1 MPFRF
6 PWFAALLAISA
17 LTLGA
22 SYEYATESRR
32 FQFPRDHASHPEYR
46 VEWWYYTGNVSA
58 GRREFGYQ
66 LTFFRVG
73 IDPAWRASES
83 AWAPHDV
90 LFAHW
95 ALSDASGPRFRFH
108 EQIARPALGMAGAD
122 TAAYR
127 VWIDDWSAALAPDER
142 THRLHARAEDM
153 ALDLAL
159 VPEKPPVI
167 HGADGLSHKSAV
179 RGNASHYYSL
189 SRLATTGWI
198 RAGAE
203 SLNVSG
209 ESWMDHEFS
218 TSQLDSSQ
226 VGWDWL
232 SLQLD
237 SDEELMLYQL
247 RRRDGSIEPLSSGHL
262 GRERWARSIPAALGV
277 RHRAHGPVEELG
289 VGRGVSPR
297 LEGARSQSRRGSHG
311 DAAARRSGAAISNHG
326 RGDLLGRCGADRGD
340 TPWCAGEREGLRRAH
355 GLCGARARPVIASRR
370 TYPWENAPGVTP
382 SLSRSPE
389 ASNLPASRTRA
400 TQLCP

>member
-22 SYEYATESRR
+22 SYEYATEPRR

-237 SDEELMLYQL
+237 SNEELMLYQL
-247 RRRDGSIEPLSSGHL
+247 RRRDGSIEPLSSGT
-262 GRERWARSIPAALGV
+262 WVASD
-277 RHRAHGPVEELG
+277 
-289 VGRGVSPR
+289 GRGAFLPR
-297 LEGARSQSRRGSHG
+297 SAFAIEPTGQWKSLASGAVYPHGWKVRVPSRGVDLTVTPLLDDQELRSRTMGGVIYWEGAVRIAGTRRG
-311 DAAARRSGAAISNHG
+311 APVSGKGYVELTGYAG
-326 RGDLLGRCGADRGD
+326 R
-340 TPWCAGEREGLRRAH
+340 
-355 GLCGARARPVIASRR
+355 
-370 TYPWENAPGVTP
+370 APG
-382 SLSRSPE
+382 L
-389 ASNLPASRTRA
+389 
-400 TQLCP
+400 